1 MKTIVWISL
10 IVFVL
15 ILFACEQ
22 KEESITPVA
31 QQVAQKL
38 DAAVLQLSQGEIAVG
53 IESLLDAIIL
63 TNPKGYIS
71 DDFEKKI
78 QNAKSEI
85 TKMNMDVSLDLI
97 RDARLLLVSQEIK
110 QEKTIDTEPAPVAEA
125 VKALILNAK
134 DQFKAGKAIEGITS
148 ILDALLL
155 FKPL

>member
-1 MKTIVWISL
+1 MKTILWISL
-10 IVFVL
+10 IVFIL

-53 IESLLDAIIL
+53 MESLLDAIIL

-71 DDFEKKI
+71 DAFDEKI
-78 QNAKSEI
+78 QNARSEI
-85 TKMNMDVSLDLI
+85 IKKNMEVSLDLI
-97 RDARLLLVSQEIK
+97 MDARLLLVSQEIK
-110 QEKTIDTEPAPVAEA
+110 QERTVDTEPAPVAEA
-125 VKALILNAK
+125 VKTLILNAK
-134 DQFKAGKAIEGITS
+134 DQFQAGKALEGITS
-148 ILDALLL
+148 VLDALLL

>member
-1 MKTIVWISL
+1 MKTIIWISL

-53 IESLLDAIIL
+53 MESLLDAVVL

-71 DDFEKKI
+71 DDFDEKI
-78 QNAKSEI
+78 QNARSEI
-85 TKMNMDVSLDLI
+85 IKKNMEVSLDLI
-97 RDARLLLVSQEIK
+97 MDARLLLVSQEIK
-110 QEKTIDTEPAPVAEA
+110 QERTVDTEPAPIAEA
-125 VKALILNAK
+125 VKTLILNAK
-134 DQFKAGKAIEGITS
+134 DQFQAGKALEGITS
-148 ILDALLL
+148 VLDALLL